1 MHTSIFPSPSPS
13 HYDHNETSEERN
25 LSIRV
30 DYEKYSKTASAE
42 TVVDVYR
49 SKEQVREV
57 EKLDGVIGV
66 NPNRRIETS
75 EIQSSH
81 LIPQKLELAP
91 TQKKFRSKKRE
102 QDDMVFDEEA
112 DDDLK
117 FVSTPRGVNGL
128 AACYSYHRSSGNDI
142 RVFIMT
148 SGILRNHK
156 EFRRPA
162 GHASIIEDVLL
173 TKEAFRTEEDT
184 TLYGTCVISKVG
196 GLETGVV
203 KNALLV
209 PVKIGESEASVIEGL
224 SLIVLYLKALKVDVV
239 GYHVV
244 VMDVHITTG
253 KPLNIEG
260 EPTPDIHIL
269 LMVER
274 YLRHL
279 YLKYGTIIVVAAGT
293 APQGTTNTEI
303 NTYPAALA
311 EFHPIITVGA
321 VSTFD
326 GQAYSWSKGRP
337 GQKALKISAP
347 GSVTCAGP
355 EPDLIFSELGGH
367 VAAAQVAGLAAYF
380 LSHPAIG
387 FILRAN
393 SLADPAS
400 VPEAVEKLI
409 FQVGY
414 SRTQGQTPRAIY
426 NWAGGEDLR
435 LGIN

>member
-1 MHTSIFPSPSPS
+1 MS
-13 HYDHNETSEERN
+13 ETC
-25 LSIRV
+25 
-30 DYEKYSKTASAE
+30 D
-42 TVVDVYR
+42 VVIWALYLN
-49 SKEQVREV
+49 KEQAMEV
-57 EKLDGVIGV
+57 KKFPGVIAV
-66 NPNRRIETS
+66 NPNRRIGTS
-75 EIQSSH
+75 EIQTSH
-81 LIPQKLELAP
+81 LAPPKMELAP

-102 QDDMVFDEEA
+102 QPDMVFDEEA

-117 FVSTPRGVNGL
+117 FISTPRDLNGL
-128 AACYSYHRSSGNDI
+128 AVSYSYHQSSGKDI

-148 SGILRNHK
+148 SGVVRNHK
-156 EFRRPA
+156 EFRRPTD
-162 GHASIIEDVLL
+162 HTPVIEDVLL
-173 TKEAFRTEEDT
+173 TKEAFRTEHDT

-209 PVKIGESEASVIEGL
+209 PVKIGESEASVIDGL
-224 SLIVLYLKALKVDVV
+224 SLIASYLKTLKVDIV
-239 GYHVV
+239 GYHIV

-253 KPLNIEG
+253 ETLNDDG
-260 EPTPDIHIL
+260 ERVPDLHIL
-269 LMVER
+269 SLVEM
-274 YLRHL
+274 YLKHL

-293 APQGTTNTEI
+293 VPQGTTNTEI
-303 NTYPAALA
+303 DTYPAALA

-337 GQKALKISAP
+337 GEKALKISAP

-387 FILRAN
+387 FKMRAN

-400 VPEAVEKLI
+400 VPEAVERLI
-409 FQVGY
+409 FQAGY
-414 SRTQGQTPRAIY
+414 SRIQGQTPTAIY
-426 NWAGGEDLR
+426 NLAGG
-435 LGIN
+435 GGTQ